1 MRVCVCLIFFGCVH
15 SQNAA
20 CGRIVWI
27 VWLMIIAAG
36 QPCTPERESHSAG
49 RDPARVRSQCSSAV
63 QLPTT
68 QSVSL
73 QAAAADTSTDTLQ
86 SKQPAKRTGTSTTAR
101 ASRKYES
108 LATDCNLDGN
118 YDCFYTHAQPFN
130 GLRSGTTLVGWYH
143 KKHSPTHTHP
153 DYRTSFIIFLHLQR
167 SMASSLFSL
176 RAWQSSRTTSL
187 QVLFGLVCTTY
198 TLSQKACPFCFFE

>member
-1 MRVCVCLIFFGCVH
+1 
-15 SQNAA
+15 
-20 CGRIVWI
+20 
-27 VWLMIIAAG
+27 MIIAAG
-36 QPCTPERESHSAG
+36 QPCTPERENHSAG

-63 QLPTT
+63 QLPLT

-101 ASRKYES
+101 ASRTYES

-143 KKHSPTHTHP
+143 NKHSPTHTHP

-176 RAWQSSRTTSL
+176 RA
-187 QVLFGLVCTTY
+187 
-198 TLSQKACPFCFFE
+198 